1 MSALRRL
8 LPPKPTPARVA
19 ALAGVLA
26 VGSLPLLRTWSL
38 QWGTT
43 ESELDAELPGDDLL
57 PIADHQSTR
66 AISIRAAADQVWPWL
81 VQLGKG
87 RGGFYSYD
95 FLENLAG
102 LDIRS
107 ADRIEPHLQTLAVG
121 DLVALAEGFELEV
134 AMLEPGRTLV
144 LRSPLGS
151 TGTAGP
157 PFRFTWSFTLLP
169 GAVGTRLVVRERYQY
184 LAKTAALVVEPASLV
199 SFLMSQ
205 QMLRGIRERAESAAF
220 LAA

>member
-66 AISIRAAADQVWPWL
+66 AVSIRASADHVWPWL

-107 ADRIEPHLQTLAVG
+107 ADRIEPHLQTLALG
-121 DLVALAEGFELEV
+121 DLVALAHGHPHDGALHGCGEV
-134 AMLEPGRTLV
+134 GRRRRLRFAGPA
-144 LRSPLGS
+144 RSPWRPRRLS
-151 TGTAGP
+151 RAAG
-157 PFRFTWSFTLLP
+157 
-169 GAVGTRLVVRERYQY
+169 GCE
-184 LAKTAALVVEPASLV
+184 
-199 SFLMSQ
+199 
-205 QMLRGIRERAESAAF
+205 
-220 LAA
+220 

>member
-1 MSALRRL
+1 M
-8 LPPKPTPARVA
+8 A
-19 ALAGVLA
+19 ALAGALA

-66 AISIRAAADQVWPWL
+66 AVSIRATADQVWPWL
-81 VQLGKG
+81 VQLGQG

-95 FLENLAG
+95 FLENLVG

-107 ADRIEPHLQTLAVG
+107 TDRIEPHLQSLAVG
-121 DLVALAEGFELEV
+121 DPVALAEGFELEV
-134 AMLEPGRTLV
+134 AVLEPGRALV

-151 TGTAGP
+151 TGPGGP

-184 LAKTAALVVEPASLV
+184 LARSAMFVVEPASMV

-205 QMLRGIRERAESAAF
+205 QMLRGIRERAETTAF
-220 LAA
+220 RAS

>member
-8 LPPKPTPARVA
+8 LPPRPTPRRVA
-19 ALAGVLA
+19 ALVGVLA

-43 ESELDAELPGDDLL
+43 EAELDTILPGDDLL

-66 AISIRAAADQVWPWL
+66 AVSIRATAEQVWPWL
-81 VQLGKG
+81 VQLGQG

-95 FLENLAG
+95 WLENLAG

-107 ADRIEPHLQTLAVG
+107 TDRIEPHLQTLAVG
-121 DLVALAEGFELEV
+121 DLVALAEGFTLEV
-134 AMLEPGRTLV
+134 AVLEPGRSLV
-144 LRSPLGS
+144 LRSPLGAPEA
-151 TGTAGP
+151 AGP

-169 GAVGTRLVVRERYQY
+169 GAVGTRLVVRERYAY
-184 LAKTAALVVEPASLV
+184 LKRSAVLVVEPASMV

-205 QMLRGIRERAESAAF
+205 QMLRGIRERAEDSAF
-220 LAA
+220 RAA